1 MNFSRRHLLA
11 LTVVSMTVC
20 STGLLSNPAYGA
32 TAEDL
37 HRNASQALQTLYRT
51 NEAAA
56 KIGKIAKAA
65 LVFPNIVSLSIEGTK
80 ISRIKR

>member
-37 HRNASQALQTLYRT
+37 HRNASQ
-51 NEAAA
+51 
-56 KIGKIAKAA
+56 GC
-65 LVFPNIVSLSIEGTK
+65 VDGV
-80 ISRIKR
+80 